1 MIWVPGTYSQ
11 SGAAPDAYDGRVTEI
26 AETLRI
32 AIAHAQHQPHVW
44 IAQLIWLG

>member
-32 AIAHAQHQPHVW
+32 AIAQFNRFVDAR
-44 IAQLIWLG
+44 